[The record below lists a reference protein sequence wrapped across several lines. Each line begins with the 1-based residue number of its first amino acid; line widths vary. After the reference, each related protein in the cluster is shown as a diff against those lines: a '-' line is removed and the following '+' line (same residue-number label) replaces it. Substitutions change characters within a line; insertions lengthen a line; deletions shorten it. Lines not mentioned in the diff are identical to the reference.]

1 MDETKRKVKKAVAAA
16 VSLVSLTATVPFEPI
31 APVIKDA
38 MLSAAAE
45 EAASVSIEELVSESV
60 IYPGTTISGVDK
72 VTFENVGYY
81 ANERIELSD
90 TTAEVNGDLKITES
104 GTIALRAKIDPAG
117 AEEDVIFAPYHI
129 EDPSTIYWEV
139 ERVDTDEN
147 GKKTLIIKGHKV
159 ESYFKG
165 TFIKNENLGDNEV
178 VVSVNGTKEALVNT
192 ADIDASD
199 VKDVKIYSKVPLD
212 FYSVSKVNDE
222 DTRKKLF
229 LDEEAGK
236 FIEKLEAESGSEY
249 KFVYQIVS
257 NTALTELDIQKQ
269 PELVYDGK
277 IFNDSSVTSVTING
291 TVLNTKSSL
300 DPAQYYDVYAP
311 EASSLVNGNIL
322 IRDTEKKQLVIE
334 SEYPLDIFA
343 DTGDGTLNPDVILY
357 DSEKPDAETNR
368 FVKTVSGEGAN
379 TIYKYTLKSKI
390 GSDVNEYLYLRR
402 AATPIVNGKLTNNT
416 GDAGVRYVVDNV
428 VVPVSAQ
435 KNKNVSDD
443 IVVSHKSDFAI
454 AAAWPVKIYD
464 ENNNNITSYFEP
476 VVYNKSNNVD
486 NADAKNGLSKNF
498 PYSYVLKDE
507 SKNME
512 ALEIKGI
519 TVVKDDT
526 ALWAKEAKIKN
537 DSKTELDLDGETI
550 SFNYKENATDVEA
563 QKVDIKDGEEKTD
576 IKVVAGSN
584 EKPLPYILS
593 NVQLKLVDSSNNDLV
608 DSVFK
613 MEAINDDPDDTGKV
627 TGYKYVLIPQRNATT
642 GVIEAYSGTVTVSKA
657 ENVSALKANVYQE
670 EKTFNGANRVKH
682 EVIPNGGTYNAD
694 ELDVVM
700 KEGLTE
706 FSHVNVDEDENYV
719 IYSATDKLYI
729 YEKSK
734 KIKFNGNGQDDNS
747 QQADADEYEYK
758 NITND
763 KFIEDNI
770 CKTYI
775 ADSED
780 TIKAGQYL
788 FNGDKIKK
796 ATKDVVFK
804 FSGSDTIHDLFENNR
819 TIANVREKYLVE
831 SYSFNETLDR
841 YELVVVG
848 NQGGET
854 RANGNYY
861 TLKPTKEG
869 DISCITNDLYVVTE
883 KPEIFEGSFERDNR
897 SDTKIAEFT
906 VTYKQNGIYGD
917 QTKEIKSV
925 NDKLS
930 FTNDNDKESVKTNGA
945 TELKITSNDRL
956 DFIVTSGGDNKVI
969 YDAFNETK
977 NADNTYTYTLKEQT
991 GNNPPDYS
999 KTAFKVRKHTNVA
1012 TFAITNKSSYDTYFT
1027 NTNNQVKST
1036 DGADTIKSL
1045 KNNQNSTIPMS
1056 VYSAGNNPNPYNYD
1070 KVNKIEFITPAKCK
1084 FNIKIKDAQGA
1095 FCAISPT
1102 DVEELCTESRN
1113 TDGSYKYTI
1122 TANAAVDGKEIRVE
1136 MVDDINQ
1143 EAIDEADVFEGPH
1156 NGFPI
1161 EILNENDESP
1171 FYALRV
1177 CEMEIPNGVDPLKLD
1192 YRWYMSDKKDENY
1205 KQVGFYEGAKAFG
1218 VDEDSVE
1225 ADICSNTPELPI
1237 GSDSDYYNK
1246 FYYCVVF
1253 DENGEAIG
1261 KTEKVYLQKL
1271 GSQIL
1276 VYNGNSVK
1284 LDNNTVNMLKSG
1296 FSYTLATLSD
1306 TYVFHQ
1312 GNVIGNFATRN
1323 AYLLFDRDTTV
1334 NNSPEGGANTP
1345 ILACDVL
1352 DADSLD
1358 SEFDTSGAELVY
1370 SDEGAQIKKI
1380 SASAYED
1387 YNIYMHMLE
1396 EPTNNGN
1403 SWVKWNKQMPEGCY
1417 QAKLATFHYIEGT
1430 DDTVG
1435 EAYKGY
1441 DLSFKD
1447 SMVNIDDD
1455 ENNSQNVSK
1464 DIISVTFEY
1473 GEEGSTT
1480 PALRRT
1486 FNNEK
1491 LNQWYV
1497 GSKNV
1502 TIKSYKT
1509 LNVKNLTTNEIVEG
1523 DAISL
1528 SEKTENGKKVYTYKI
1543 NLDMI
1548 KSDIE
1553 ISHETSLVFSNPDEE
1568 KTVTFNGENYTYKLK
1583 TNIFA
1588 NDTSANN
1595 DRTTVALA
1603 TENQTHYYGQNIAYM
1618 VSPEIKEE
1626 ALDGTKYEIIR
1637 NYDADTYA
1645 KMSVVD
1651 EKLVASKDTSSSF
1664 PTEVGTY
1671 LVRYSVTVRDKTDT
1685 TQNHDNDKTY
1695 TLDTIFTIERMPVN
1709 KPDIDITL
1717 KDGDNTIDGQGIT
1730 YKTDRTNIAVDVK
1743 QNVMKDDGTPDENSI
1758 QLVKDTDYTYKIYE
1772 HSDTEH
1778 ISPLSKVNAAGEYDV
1793 VITGEENYT
1802 GTKTVSFKINP
1813 QSLATDSISVDTET
1827 PTTKTYDGKE
1837 FTGFELHGL
1846 PDDFV
1851 ISKTENEQTVSG
1863 YSYRFKPEGATNW
1876 TTAAPKDAGMYD
1888 VEITATDLDGNY
1900 NPVVKVAKLTINRRS
1915 VNVESFENN
1924 ESVYHQQ
1931 LNKLKANMILLD
1943 GNNTTQTEGVV
1954 EEDKNLDFSKYFA
1967 VYNKSGNVISY
1978 DNTEQDAGEYTI
1990 GLVNDAGVA
1999 VTGTEYKPTADKFK
2013 NYVIN
2018 FVPNDQTES
2027 YTITPADISN
2037 VNAVLSVEDGFT
2049 YDTTIKSISFKSVK
2063 EEFTGGRPSYNLV
2076 AYKDF
2081 TIGGELSKYEANDAT
2096 YPAYKVR
2103 LIGKGN
2109 YKGEKILDWTINKA
2123 EINAV
2128 IPELTKEYDGNA
2140 VEATVDF
2147 ASTQTSPAIQKDLA
2161 SNASVTY
2168 EYFDNNNTKLDGAPT
2183 DVGSYKVV
2191 AHVTCKNYIDEDFEK
2206 EFEIKKANIT
2216 AEIKQT
2222 SSSVVFNEELPTV
2235 VSVNISGGIVESE
2248 ASAVAEEI
2256 KNALKRS
2263 SESINVGTYNW
2274 VIPNNFVLDNYNLT
2288 GLTGAEY
2295 KITPKSLTKSD
2306 DITVTLSKNA
2316 SVLTSQGAEIPTVTV
2331 KDGDKELVKGTDYRL
2346 TVPTSITKTGTYS
2359 IEVRGLGNYDETV
2372 VLPWIVYAQDESLA
2386 ETKIGAED
2394 PVLVTGETNKFDV
2407 ELKPEYADGET
2418 IVEAGFIWTDG
2429 TVDDADKDLVVGF
2442 KSDKPYHKQ
2451 IVNDPNHSDSWTATF
2466 TDLSNGNGQ
2475 GKGVT
2480 YRAYAIVTK
2489 NDVTYTVYGVPETKY
2504 ARDLIAENVEN
2515 NTSITL
2521 NAAKLKDDSST
2532 EIEIAVGETKT
2543 LDGFTVKESG
2553 IYYVLGE
2560 AESIDVESALKWTKP
2575 DDEAVFSLADSK
2587 ANAEAT
2593 VGQGFTYKGY
2603 VTVTDGINEF
2613 TIYDEENYT
2622 SSYNLMKDAIKD
2634 ILTLSAGDPAMVEGS
2649 TNEIKIPVTAAV
2661 NENYADDFKTVE
2673 SGVYYINAE
2682 GQEAKKA
2689 VAESGV
2695 VSGLEDLGNSI
2706 HYYEYI
2712 TVSDGVNTYT
2722 INGEG
2727 KTASVRDLIGEIDY
2741 TVELAA
2747 PVLASPAS
2755 EANFRN
2761 IEFAV
2766 NADVSVKGF
2775 ALTESGIRYAENA
2788 IGDVTADTLK
2798 ANDGVEIA
2806 ESTNNKAVIEN
2817 APSDTIYYI
2826 GYAIYS
2832 DGINTFTFYSSDVQ
2846 SVKVGDLLEAP
2857 VKAATSIKVEEPV
2870 FDAKE
2875 KTIKFTK
2882 TAECTYPGFEVLDSG
2897 VIYNTGKET
2906 EFDMDSAYEIDKD
2919 TNTISA
2925 SVVKEEGITYKG
2937 YVTVKTDKG
2946 ETYTVYT
2953 DAKYINPSDISM
2965 QYVKAFENE
2974 AVELIGESRVLNADG
2989 TIDYKASANAILDLD
3004 DFNAEVTETG
3014 ILWIG
3019 IEQYGLTAANEKVN
3033 CVKVTDGSAVTMDD
3047 TGKGVSYR
3055 AYAIITAGDQT
3066 YTVYSPTKY
3075 KSTNE
3080 INAPM
3085 LKTSVTT
3092 SEGTL
3097 VSEPTDETYRDIDI
3111 KVNTNTSG
3119 FDVVESGIC
3128 YSTEANTAE
3137 DLKNADKVV
3146 SNGGLI
3152 TIENATAPINYIG
3165 YVVVEDENGIK
3176 YTKYTDDVKT
3186 VDVNALLEAEI
3197 LKNFKVKT
3205 DEPDFNT
3212 FNETVTLG
3220 AASEGEYA
3228 GFDTKLGIIYVSGEQ
3243 TNFTEGTEA
3252 TLDRNKVTLGID
3264 DIDDSGISYKAYL
3277 KVTDKNTNYSYTIF
3291 TDAGYINKDNLIVEV
3306 AKEKAS
3312 VQLNDPSITTG
3323 KTTSVTVTANATDY
3337 KGKVEAAGIVWRNG
3351 FWLDLDLN
3359 SEKIAKEEMS
3369 ATSITANMTDDG
3381 NGISYR
3387 AYIKIKS
3394 GNKTEYKWSE
3404 TQYITSKQL
3413 FEKLVADG
3421 GVASV
3426 ETEDAKLATLK
3437 SGKIATNEVDIDVK
3451 STLDDAYKNSTE
3463 NIVKETGILV
3473 YAKESKD
3480 ESVELLK
3487 HGMNGVTTYSTTN
3500 AEYNKSV
3507 TDKGNGIVYRGFAV
3521 VVDGNGNEY
3530 TIYTTENKEANTTEL
3545 MKDVTVIENVNKA
3558 VAHYESVDKNAE
3570 DGVFYTYKLT
3580 PDNTQSNY
3588 DVTIAKAIQVKTGD
3602 DWVTLDAEKDGSFKL
3617 NVKAGETVTYKTVVT
3632 ATDKNGV
3639 DYTAESEEASISSED
3654 AFNEAV
3660 KELELTISENSD
3672 PAIVEDTTNNIK
3684 FNYVSGGN
3692 GIFDAKTGIKIAV
3705 GDSTDFTTHDADGNS
3720 FEYTAQDSGSG
3731 FTYKGFVTITD
3742 GVNSTTVEEND
3753 AKTISARDLIEE
3765 DVMAAIEVNMSDV
3778 EGVDDGK
3785 NNKMRVNITG
3795 AVDYDGFTVKKTGI
3809 IIVKDKE
3816 NIDDATAYADD
3827 GTVFTVDGDTFTPS
3841 FRDKDGSGYAYKG
3854 FVIVSD
3860 GTNDFVKYTDVATA
3874 KASVVFR
3881 EQNVLNATQVDITA
3895 PSIVTTDKQLNKI
3908 KVTIDGS
3915 TEYENFNVAETGIII
3930 GEGDFRNKEITVDA
3944 ADKDGSELLKFGIS
3958 DTRFIPT
3965 FRDKSG
3971 NGYTYVG
3978 FVTVTDGDVSYTKY
3992 TDPVYVKASELME
4005 EVVKQSVTVKTSE
4018 PQMLVA
4024 DAQLNKIRVSI
4035 NSEST
4040 LDGLT
4045 VSETGILIKEGKNN
4059 GSEITVDN
4067 SEYTAYDT
4075 DGTTFI
4081 PSFRDKSG
4089 NGYSYRAFAR
4099 VTYGTN
4105 EYVVYGDENYVTAA
4119 ETLEKTLNSNSSVT
4133 ATAPELVADEY
4144 NNKIRVTI
4152 NSSVN
4157 ISGFTVSKTGILIK
4171 EGDKDGSEIT
4181 VDNSKYT
4188 AYNVDGTTFIP
4199 SFRDKSGNG
4208 YTYRPYTIITN
4219 GTEEFTVYGD
4229 SSYVTAAMLK
4239 N

>member
-45 EAASVSIEELVSESV
+45 EAASVSIDNIDNESV
-60 IYPGTTISGVDK
+60 IYPGTTITGVDK

-90 TTAEVNGDLKITES
+90 TTAEVNGELKITES
-104 GTIALRAKIDPAG
+104 GTIALKAKIDPAG

-212 FYSVSKVNDE
+212 FYSVSKVNDV

-236 FIEKLEAESGSEY
+236 FIKQLDSESEY

-291 TVLNTKSSL
+291 TELDTKSSL

-464 ENNNNITSYFEP
+464 ENNNDITSYFAS
-476 VVYNKSNNVD
+476 VVYNSNN
-486 NADAKNGLSKNF
+486 AEAKNGLSKNF

-563 QKVDIKDGEEKTD
+563 QKVDIKDSEEKTD
-576 IKVVAGSN
+576 IEVVAGSN

-593 NVQLKLVDSSNNDLV
+593 NVQLKLEDESITLDDKSII

-613 MEAINDDPDDTGKV
+613 MEALHDDPADTDKV
-627 TGYKYVLIPQRNATT
+627 TGYKYVLIPQRDPET
-642 GVIEAYSGTVTVSKA
+642 GVIKPYSGTVTVSKA

-670 EKTFNGANRVKH
+670 KKTFEGEENSKVKH
-682 EVIPNGGTYNAD
+682 EVIPNGEPYD
-694 ELDVVM
+694 PSLLYPVL

-706 FSHVNVDEDENYV
+706 SPVTVDEDENYV

-734 KIKFNGNGQDDNS
+734 KIKFNSNNGNS
-747 QQADADEYEYK
+747 QQADADEYVYK
-758 NITND
+758 NVTND
-763 KFIEDNI
+763 KFIEENI
-770 CKTYI
+770 GKTYI
-775 ADSED
+775 ADSAD
-780 TIKAGQYL
+780 TLKGGQYL
-788 FNGDKIKK
+788 FNGDKIQK
-796 ATKDVVFK
+796 ATKNVYFK
-804 FSGSDTIHDLFENNR
+804 FSGTNNFEPLFTQDR
-819 TIANVREKYLVE
+819 DYANVREKFLVE
-831 SYSFNETLDR
+831 SYSFNATLDR
-841 YELVVVG
+841 YELVIVG
-848 NQGGET
+848 NQGADT
-854 RANGNYY
+854 RAKGNYY
-861 TLKPTKEG
+861 TLKPTETG

-897 SDTKIAEFT
+897 SDSKIAEFT

-930 FTNDNDKESVKTNGA
+930 FTIDNDKESVKTNGA
-945 TELKITSNDRL
+945 TDLKITSNDRL
-956 DFIVTSGGDNKVI
+956 DFIVASGSDNKVI

-977 NADNTYTYTLKEQT
+977 NQDNTYTYTLKEQT

-1012 TFAITNKSSYDTYFT
+1012 TFAITNKSSYNTYFT

-1036 DGADTIKSL
+1036 DGADTIKTL

-1056 VYSAGNNPNPYNYD
+1056 VYHEDNNKDPYNYD

-1084 FNIKIKDAQGA
+1084 FNIKAKDTQGV
-1095 FCAISPT
+1095 FRPLSLETI
-1102 DVEELCTESRN
+1102 EELCTESRN

-1122 TANAAVDGKEIRVE
+1122 TANAAADGKEFRVE

-1143 EAIDEADVFEGPH
+1143 TAINEADVFEGAH

-1161 EILNENDESP
+1161 EILNDSGISP
-1171 FYALRV
+1171 YFALKV
-1177 CEMEIPNGVDPLKLD
+1177 CDVKVPEGVDTSKLD
-1192 YRWYMSDKKDENY
+1192 YRWYMSDKKNENY

-1218 VDEDSVE
+1218 RFDNSVE
-1225 ADICSNTPELPI
+1225 ADIRSNAAELPI
-1237 GSDSDYYNK
+1237 ESTQDYYNK

-1253 DENGEAIG
+1253 DENGEAVG
-1261 KTEKVYLQKL
+1261 KTEKVYLQQF

-1276 VYNGNSVK
+1276 VYNGNSVV
-1284 LDNNTVNMLKSG
+1284 LDSYNNINISESG
-1296 FSYTLATLSD
+1296 FSYMPNSPFD
-1306 TYVFHQ
+1306 TEVHY
-1312 GNVIGNFATRN
+1312 NTNAIGIFKARN
-1323 AYLLFDRDTTV
+1323 AYLLFDNDTTGDK
-1334 NNSPEGGANTP
+1334 NAPEGGANTP
-1345 ILACDVL
+1345 ILACDGI
-1352 DADSLD
+1352 DPSLAL
-1358 SEFDTSGAELVY
+1358 SELTFDNMGGELVY
-1370 SDEGAQIKKI
+1370 SDEGAQSKKI
-1380 SASAYED
+1380 SASKLS
-1387 YNIYMHMLE
+1387 NIYIHMLE
-1396 EPTNNGN
+1396 EPGLKDG
-1403 SWVKWNKQMPEGCY
+1403 WELIWNKQIPEGD
-1417 QAKLATFHYIEGT
+1417 QVKLATFHYIDT
-1430 DDTVG
+1430 DNSAK

-1441 DLSFKD
+1441 DLSFND

-1464 DIISVTFEY
+1464 DIISVKFEY
-1473 GEEGSTT
+1473 GDEGSTT

-1486 FNNEK
+1486 FNDDK

-1497 GSKNV
+1497 GSKKV
-1502 TIKSYKT
+1502 IIKSYKT
-1509 LNVKNLTTNEIVEG
+1509 LNVKNLTTGQMVKG
-1523 DAISL
+1523 DPIAH
-1528 SEKTENGKKVYTYKI
+1528 SEDDSSGKMIYTYTI
-1543 NLDMI
+1543 NLAMI

-1568 KTVTFNGENYTYKLK
+1568 KTVKFNGADYKYKLK

-1651 EKLVASKDTSSSF
+1651 EELVASKDTSSSF

-1685 TQNHDNDKTY
+1685 STNHDNDKTY

-1717 KDGDNTIDGQGIT
+1717 KDGDNTIGEQGIT
-1730 YKTDRTNIAVDVK
+1730 YDFERKNIAVDVK
-1743 QNVMKDDGTPDENSI
+1743 QNVMKDDGTPDEPI
-1758 QLVKDTDYTYKIYE
+1758 QLVKDTDYTYKIYKKT
-1772 HSDTEH
+1772 DTEH
-1778 ISPLSKVNAAGEYDV
+1778 KTPLSEVNAAGEYDV
-1793 VITGEENYT
+1793 VITGINNYD
-1802 GTKTVSFKINP
+1802 GTKTVSFKINR
-1813 QSLATDSISVDTET
+1813 QSLATESISVNTET

-1837 FTGFELHGL
+1837 FTGFELVGL

-1851 ISKTENEQTVSG
+1851 ISKTENEQTESG
-1863 YSYRFKPEGATNW
+1863 YSYRFRADGDTNW
-1876 TTAAPKDAGMYD
+1876 TTVAPKDAGMYD
-1888 VEITATDLDGNY
+1888 VEITARDLDGNY

-1924 ESVYHQQ
+1924 ESVYHQP
-1931 LNKLKANMILLD
+1931 LNNLKANMILID

-1954 EEDKNLDFSKYFA
+1954 EEDKELNFSRYFA
-1967 VYNKSGNVISY
+1967 VYNKSNNVISY
-1978 DNTEQDAGEYTI
+1978 GNTEQDAGEYTI

-2018 FVPNDQTES
+2018 FVPNDQTKS

-2037 VNAVLSVEDGFT
+2037 VKAVLSVEDGFT
-2049 YDTTIKSISFKSVK
+2049 YDTTIKSISFKSVQ
-2063 EEFTGGRPSYNLV
+2063 EEFTGSRPPYNLV

-2109 YKGEKILDWTINKA
+2109 YKGEKILDWKINKA
-2123 EINAV
+2123 DINAV

-2168 EYFDNNNTKLDGAPT
+2168 EYFDNNGIKLDSAPT

-2191 AHVTCKNYIDEDFEK
+2191 ANVTCKNYEDARFTK

-2235 VSVNISGGIVESE
+2235 ESVNITGGIVESE

-2263 SESINVGTYNW
+2263 SDSINVGTYNW
-2274 VIPNNFVLDNYNLT
+2274 VIPNGFELDNYNLT

-2372 VLPWIVYAQDESLA
+2372 VLPWIVYAEDESFA

-2407 ELKPEYADGET
+2407 KLNPNKADGET

-2429 TVDDADKDLVVGF
+2429 TVDDAASKLVVGF
-2442 KSDKPYHKQ
+2442 ESDKPYHKQ

-2489 NDVTYTVYGVPETKY
+2489 DGVTYTVYGAPETKY

-2575 DDEAVFSLADSK
+2575 DDEAVFSLADTKKDDSADK
-2587 ANAEAT
+2587 
-2593 VGQGFTYKGY
+2593 GQGFTYKGY

-2613 TIYDEENYT
+2613 TIYDEEKYT

-2634 ILTLSAGDPAMVEGS
+2634 ILTLSAGDPVMVEGS

-2706 HYYEYI
+2706 YYYEYI

-2722 INGEG
+2722 MKGDG
-2727 KTASVRDLIGEIDY
+2727 KTASVRDLLGEIDY
-2741 TVELAA
+2741 TVEIAA

-2755 EANFRN
+2755 VDNFRN

-2766 NADVSVKGF
+2766 NAAVSVKGF

-2806 ESTNNKAVIEN
+2806 KSADNKAVIEN

-2857 VKAATSIKVEEPV
+2857 VKAATSIKVDEPV

-2906 EFDMDSAYEIDKD
+2906 EFDKDSAYKIDE

-2965 QYVKAFENE
+2965 QYVKAFENN
-2974 AVELIGESRVLNADG
+2974 AVELSDESRVLNADG

-3066 YTVYSPTKY
+3066 YTVYSPTTY

-3097 VSEPTDETYRDIDI
+3097 VSEPTDETYRDINI
-3111 KVNTNTSG
+3111 NVNTNTSG

-3137 DLKNADKVV
+3137 ALKNEEKTKAI
-3146 SNGGLI
+3146 GGLI
-3152 TIENATAPINYIG
+3152 TIKEATEPINYIG
-3165 YVVVEDENGIK
+3165 YVVVKDENDIE

-3228 GFDTKLGIIYVSGEQ
+3228 GFDTELGIIYVSGEQ

-3252 TLDRNKVTLGID
+3252 KLVDNKVTLGID

-3277 KVTDKNTNYSYTIF
+3277 KVTDKNTNYSYAIF

-3351 FWLDLDLN
+3351 HWLDLDLN
-3359 SEKIAKEEMS
+3359 SEKTAKEEMS
-3369 ATSITANMTDDG
+3369 ATSITADMTDDG

-3426 ETEDAKLATLK
+3426 ETEDAKLTTLK
-3437 SGKIATNEVDIDVK
+3437 SGKIATNEVDINVK
-3451 STLDDAYKNSTE
+3451 SILADAYKTSTE

-3602 DWVTLDAEKDGSFKL
+3602 EWVTLDAEKDGSFKL

-3639 DYTAESEEASISSED
+3639 DYTAESEEESISSED

-3705 GDSTDFTTHDADGNS
+3705 GDSTEFTTHDADGNS

-3742 GVNSTTVEEND
+3742 GVNSTTVEENE
-3753 AKTISARDLIEE
+3753 AKTISARDLIED
-3765 DVMAAIEVNMSDV
+3765 DVMAAITVNMSDV
-3778 EGVDDGK
+3778 AGVDDGQ

-4133 ATAPELVADEY
+4133 ATAPELVD

-4188 AYNVDGTTFIP
+4188 AYDVDGTTFIP

>member
-45 EAASVSIEELVSESV
+45 EAASMSIEDLVSESV
-60 IYPGTTISGVDK
+60 IYPGTTITGVDK

-90 TTAEVNGDLKITES
+90 TTAEVKDDLKITES
-104 GTIALRAKIDPAG
+104 GTIALKAKIDPAG

-139 ERVDTDEN
+139 GSVDTES
-147 GKKTLIIKGHKV
+147 KTITLKGHKV

-212 FYSVSKVNDE
+212 FYSVSKVNDQ

-236 FIEKLEAESGSEY
+236 FIKQLEAESEY

-277 IFNDSSVTSVTING
+277 IFNDSSVTNVTING
-291 TVLNTKSSL
+291 TVLLTQHSL
-300 DPAQYYDVYAP
+300 DPAEYYDVYAP
-311 EASSLVNGNIL
+311 EAFGANSQVDENQNPIP
-322 IRDTEKKQLVIE
+322 RDTEKKQLVIE

-368 FVKTVSGEGAN
+368 FVKTVSGEGDNA
-379 TIYKYTLKSKI
+379 TYTYTLKSKI

-464 ENNNNITSYFEP
+464 ENNKDITSYFAP
-476 VVYNKSNNVD
+476 VLKFDSNN
-486 NADAKNGLSKNF
+486 ATAKNGLSKNF

-526 ALWAKEAKIKN
+526 DLWAKEAKIKN

-550 SFNYKENATDVEA
+550 SFNYKKNATDEEAHKVE
-563 QKVDIKDGEEKTD
+563 IKDGEEKKD
-576 IKVVAGSN
+576 IEVVAGSN

-593 NVQLKLVDSSNNDLV
+593 NVQLKLEDESITLDDKSII

-613 MEAINDDPDDTGKV
+613 MEALHDDPADTDKV
-627 TGYKYVLIPQRNATT
+627 TGYKYTLIPQRDSAT
-642 GVIEAYSGTVTVSKA
+642 GVIKPYSGTVTVSKA
-657 ENVSALKANVYQE
+657 KNVSALKANVYQE
-670 EKTFNGANRVKH
+670 EETFDGANKVKH
-682 EVIPNGGTYNAD
+682 EVIPNGETYDAA
-694 ELDVVM
+694 ELDLVL
-700 KEGLTE
+700 KEGMIGGGPANTI
-706 FSHVNVDEDENYV
+706 VKEDENYV

-734 KIKFNGNGQDDNS
+734 ANSDGQNNNP

-758 NITND
+758 DITNE

-770 CKTYI
+770 GKTYI
-775 ADSED
+775 ADSAD
-780 TIKAGQYL
+780 TLKGGQYL

-796 ATKDVVFK
+796 ATKDVYFK
-804 FSGSDTIHDLFENNR
+804 FSGTNNFDALFTPSR
-819 TIANVREKYLVE
+819 DYANVDKKYLVE
-831 SYSFNETLDR
+831 SYSFNSTLDR
-841 YELVVVG
+841 YELVIVG
-848 NQGGET
+848 NQGGDT
-854 RANGNYY
+854 RAKGNYY

-897 SDTKIAEFT
+897 VDDKVAEFT
-906 VTYKQNGIYGD
+906 VTYKQNGVYGD

-930 FTNDNDKESVKTNGA
+930 FTKDNDKESVKTNGA

-956 DFIVTSGGDNKVI
+956 DFIVASGSDNKVI

-977 NADNTYTYTLKEQT
+977 NQDNTYTYTLKEQT
-991 GNNPPDYS
+991 GANAPDYT

-1012 TFAITNKSSYDTYFT
+1012 TFAITNKSSYNTYSIKDQV
-1027 NTNNQVKST
+1027 NNNQVQST
-1036 DGADTIKSL
+1036 DGADTIKPL
-1045 KNNQNSTIPMS
+1045 KNNSNSTIPMS
-1056 VYSAGNNPNPYNYD
+1056 VYSEGNNPNAYSYD
-1070 KVNKIEFITPAKCK
+1070 KVNKIEFTTPAKCK
-1084 FNIKIKDAQGA
+1084 FNITGQGV
-1095 FCAISPT
+1095 SPADT
-1102 DVEELCTESRN
+1102 AGLCTETRN
-1113 TDGSYKYTI
+1113 SDGSYKYAI
-1122 TANAAVDGKEIRVE
+1122 TANAAVDGKELRVE
-1136 MVDDINQ
+1136 MVDDIGNH
-1143 EAIDEADVFEGPH
+1143 DVKVFEGTH

-1161 EILNENDESP
+1161 EILHEGNSSY
-1171 FYALRV
+1171 FALKV
-1177 CEMEIPNGVDPLKLD
+1177 CDVKAPEGVDTSKLD
-1192 YRWYMSDKKDENY
+1192 YRWYMSDKKDEDY

-1218 VDEDSVE
+1218 SYGNSVE
-1225 ADICSNTPELPI
+1225 AGISSNTAELPI
-1237 GSDSDYYNK
+1237 GYDSDYYNK

-1261 KTEKVYLQKL
+1261 KTEKVYLQKY
-1271 GSQIL
+1271 GSQIIA
-1276 VYNGNSVK
+1276 YNGNSVV
-1284 LDNNTVNMLKSG
+1284 LNSYNNINIDKSG
-1296 FSYTLATLSD
+1296 FAYGLISTSKTA
-1306 TYVFHQ
+1306 VVHQ
-1312 GNVIGNFATRN
+1312 GAAIGIFNARN

-1334 NNSPEGGANTP
+1334 KNAPEGGANTP
-1345 ILACDVL
+1345 ILACDGIDPSPAL
-1352 DADSLD
+1352 
-1358 SEFDTSGAELVY
+1358 SELTFDNIGGEFVY
-1370 SDEGAQIKKI
+1370 SDEAAPAQSKKI
-1380 SASAYED
+1380 SASENS
-1387 YNIYMHMLE
+1387 NIYMHMLE
-1396 EPTNNGN
+1396 EPGLNGDGDLT
-1403 SWVKWNKQMPEGCY
+1403 WNKQIPEGY
-1417 QAKLATFHYIEGT
+1417 QVKLATFHYIDT
-1430 DDTVG
+1430 DNSAK

-1441 DLSFKD
+1441 DLSFDK
-1447 SMVNIDDD
+1447 SMVNIDPDT
-1455 ENNSQNVSK
+1455 NSQNVSK
-1464 DIISVTFEY
+1464 DIISVKFEY
-1473 GEEGSTT
+1473 DNEGSTSSA

-1486 FNNEK
+1486 FNDDK

-1497 GSKNV
+1497 GSKKV
-1502 TIKSYKT
+1502 IIKSYKT
-1509 LNVKNLTTNEIVEG
+1509 LNVKNLTTGQMVKG
-1523 DAISL
+1523 DPIAH
-1528 SEKTENGKKVYTYKI
+1528 SEDDSSGKMIYTYTI
-1543 NLDMI
+1543 NLAMI

-1568 KTVTFNGENYTYKLK
+1568 KTVTFNGENYKYKLK

-1595 DRTTVALA
+1595 DRTTVASA

-1618 VSPEIKEE
+1618 VSPEIKKE
-1626 ALDGTKYEIIR
+1626 ALEGTKYKIIR

-1645 KMSVVD
+1645 KMDVVD
-1651 EKLVASKDTSSSF
+1651 NELVASKDTSSSF

-1671 LVRYSVTVRDKTDT
+1671 LVRYSVTVRDTTDT
-1685 TQNHDNDKTY
+1685 STNHDNDKTY

-1717 KDGDNTIDGQGIT
+1717 KDGDNTIDAQGIT
-1730 YKTDRTNIAVDVK
+1730 YKTNRTNIAVDVK
-1743 QNVMKDDGTPDENSI
+1743 QNVMKDDGTPDEPI
-1758 QLVKDTDYTYKIYE
+1758 QLVKDTDYTYKIYKKT
-1772 HSDTEH
+1772 DTEH
-1778 ISPLSKVNAAGEYDV
+1778 ESPLSEVNAAGEYDV
-1793 VITGEENYT
+1793 VITGINNYD
-1802 GTKTVSFKINP
+1802 GIKTVPFKINR
-1813 QSLATDSISVDTET
+1813 QSLATESISVDTKT

-1837 FTGFELHGL
+1837 FTGFELKGL
-1846 PDDFV
+1846 PDDFR
-1851 ISKTENEQTVSG
+1851 ISKTENEETQSG
-1863 YSYRFKPEGATNW
+1863 YSYRFKAEDDTNW
-1876 TTAAPKDAGMYD
+1876 TTVAPKDAGMYD

-1924 ESVYHQQ
+1924 KSVYHQP
-1931 LNKLKANMILLD
+1931 LNNLKANMILLD

-1967 VYNKSGNVISY
+1967 VYNKSNNVISY
-1978 DNTEQDAGEYTI
+1978 GNTEQDAGEYTI
-1990 GLVNDAGVA
+1990 GLVNEAGVA

-2018 FVPNDQTES
+2018 FVPNDQTKS
-2027 YTITPADISN
+2027 YTITPADISE
-2037 VNAVLSVEDGFT
+2037 VKAVLSVEDGFT
-2049 YDTTIKSISFKSVK
+2049 YDTTIKSISFKSVQ
-2063 EEFTGGRPSYNLV
+2063 EEFTGSRPPYNLV

-2109 YKGEKILDWTINKA
+2109 YKGEKILDWKINKA

-2128 IPELTKEYDGNA
+2128 IPDLTKEYDGNA

-2168 EYFDNNNTKLDGAPT
+2168 EYFDNNNIKLEGAPT
-2183 DVGSYKVV
+2183 NVGSYKVV
-2191 AHVTCKNYIDEDFEK
+2191 AHVTCKNYIDEDFVK

-2235 VSVNISGGIVESE
+2235 VSVNISGGIVENE

-2263 SESINVGTYNW
+2263 SDSINVGTYNW

-2306 DITVTLSKNA
+2306 DITVTLSTNA
-2316 SVLTSQGAEIPTVTV
+2316 SVLTSQGAETPTVTV
-2331 KDGDKELVKGTDYRL
+2331 KDGNKELVVGTDYRL

-2372 VLPWIVYAQDESLA
+2372 VLPWIVYAEDESIA
-2386 ETKIGAED
+2386 KTTIEAKA

-2407 ELKPEYADGET
+2407 KLNPNKADGET

-2442 KSDKPYHKQ
+2442 ESNKPYHKQ
-2451 IVNDPNHSDSWTATF
+2451 IVNDPNHSNSWTATF

-2489 NDVTYTVYGVPETKY
+2489 DGVTYTVYDAPKTQY
-2504 ARDLIAENVEN
+2504 ARDLIAENVKD

-2560 AESIDVESALKWTKP
+2560 AESIDVASALKWTKP
-2575 DDEAVFSLADSK
+2575 DDEAVFSLADTKKDDSADK
-2587 ANAEAT
+2587 
-2593 VGQGFTYKGY
+2593 GQGFTYKGY
-2603 VTVTDGINEF
+2603 VTVTDGVNDF
-2613 TIYDEENYT
+2613 TIYTSDEFT
-2622 SSYNLMKDAIKD
+2622 SSYKLMEGAIKD

-2673 SGVYYINAE
+2673 SGVYYINKEDMDFEKAE
-2682 GQEAKKA
+2682 ATNGI
-2689 VAESGV
+2689 
-2695 VSGLEDLGNSI
+2695 VSPIKDLGNSI

-2722 INGEG
+2722 IKGDG

-2741 TVELAA
+2741 TVKLAA

-2755 EANFRN
+2755 ESNFRN

-2766 NADVSVKGF
+2766 NADVSVEGF
-2775 ALTESGIRYAENA
+2775 ELKESGIRYAVNA
-2788 IGDVTADTLK
+2788 IGDVTAEKLK
-2798 ANDGVEIA
+2798 ADDGVVIA
-2806 ESTNNKAVIEN
+2806 KTTNNKAVIAN
-2817 APSDTIYYI
+2817 APSNPIYYI

-2832 DGINTFTFYSSDVQ
+2832 DGINTFTFYSSGVQ
-2846 SVKVGDLLEAP
+2846 SVKVGNLLKTP
-2857 VKAATSIKVEEPV
+2857 VEAATSIKVEEPV
-2870 FDAKE
+2870 FDANK

-2882 TAECTYPGFEVLDSG
+2882 TADCKYPGFKVLDSG

-2906 EFDMDSAYEIDKD
+2906 EFDKSSADEIDKD

-2925 SVVKEEGITYKG
+2925 SVVKEKGITYKG
-2937 YVTVKTDKG
+2937 YVTVSTTEG

-2965 QYVKAFENE
+2965 QYVKAFENN
-2974 AVELIGESRVLNADG
+2974 AVVLSDESRVLNENG
-2989 TIDYKASANAILDLD
+2989 TIDYKASAKANLDLD
-3004 DFNAEVTETG
+3004 GFNAEVTETG

-3097 VSEPTDETYRDIDI
+3097 VSEPTDETYRNINI
-3111 KVNTNTSG
+3111 NVSTNTSG
-3119 FDVVESGIC
+3119 FEVVESGIC

-3137 DLKNADKVV
+3137 ALKNVEKTKA
-3146 SNGGLI
+3146 NGGSI
-3152 TIENATAPINYIG
+3152 TIKNATKPINYIG
-3165 YVVVEDENGIK
+3165 YVVVKDEKGIE

-3205 DEPDFNT
+3205 AEPDFNT

-3228 GFDTKLGIIYVSGEQ
+3228 GFDTELGIIYVSGEQ

-3252 TLDRNKVTLGID
+3252 TLDGNKVTLGID
-3264 DIDDSGISYKAYL
+3264 DIADSGISYKAYL
-3277 KVTDKNTNYSYTIF
+3277 KVTDKKTDYSYTIF

-3351 FWLDLDLN
+3351 HWLDLDLN
-3359 SEKIAKEEMS
+3359 SEKTAKEEMS

-3426 ETEDAKLATLK
+3426 ETEDAKLTTLK

-3451 STLDDAYKNSTE
+3451 SILADAYENSTE

-3480 ESVELLK
+3480 ETVELLK

-3558 VAHYESVDKNAE
+3558 VARYESVDKNAE

-3580 PDNTQSNY
+3580 PDNTQSKY

-3602 DWVTLDAEKDGSFKL
+3602 EWVTLDAEKDGSFKL

-3705 GDSTDFTTHDADGNS
+3705 GDSTEFTTHDADGNS
-3720 FEYTAQDSGSG
+3720 FEYAAQDSGSG

-3742 GVNSTTVEEND
+3742 GVNSTTVEENE
-3753 AKTISARDLIEE
+3753 AKTISARNLIEE
-3765 DVMAAIEVNMSDV
+3765 DVMAAITVNMSDV
-3778 EGVDDGK
+3778 AGVDDGK
-3785 NNKMRVNITG
+3785 NNKMKVDITG

-3809 IIVKDKE
+3809 IIVPGE
-3816 NIDDATAYADD
+3816 QNIDNLTAYDSKFSDD
-3827 GTVFTVDGDTFTPS
+3827 GAQYSPS
-3841 FRDKDGSGYAYKG
+3841 FRDADGNGYTYRG

-3881 EQNVLNATQVDITA
+3881 EQNVMNATKLEITNPA
-3895 PSIVTTDKQLNKI
+3895 IVESDSKLNKM
-3908 KVTIDGS
+3908 KVQINSSVD
-3915 TEYENFNVAETGIII
+3915 YEGFDVEETGIII
-3930 GEGDFRNKEITVDA
+3930 GEGDLLNKEFTIEA
-3944 ADKDGSELLKFGIS
+3944 AEGSVSELNKFGTNGTVYAPS
-3958 DTRFIPT
+3958 
-3965 FRDKSG
+3965 FRDKNG

-3992 TDPVYVKASELME
+3992 TDPVYVKAADLME
-4005 EVVKQSVTVKTSE
+4005 NVVSQNASVTIANTE
-4018 PQMLVA
+4018 LLTA
-4024 DAQLNKIRVSI
+4024 DPQLNKIRLTI

-4040 LDGLT
+4040 LNGLT
-4045 VSETGILIKEGKNN
+4045 VTKTGLLIKEGEND
-4059 GSEITVDN
+4059 GSEIVRENKDFFDF
-4067 SEYTAYDT
+4067 ST
-4075 DGTTFI
+4075 DGTSYM

-4089 NGYSYRAFAR
+4089 NGYSYRPYAI
-4099 VTYGTN
+4099 VTNGTD
-4105 EYVVYGDENYVTAA
+4105 EFTVYGEATFITAA
-4119 ETLEKTLNSNSSVT
+4119 ELLDNTLNAKTSITVSE
-4133 ATAPELVADEY
+4133 PELVDV
-4144 NNKIRVTI
+4144 NKISVSI

-4157 ISGFTVSKTGILIK
+4157 ISGFTVSKTGLLIK
-4171 EGDKDGSEIT
+4171 EGESDGSVIT
-4181 VDNSKYT
+4181 TDNKNYFSFGT
-4188 AYNVDGTTFIP
+4188 DGTTYAP

-4208 YTYRPYTIITN
+4208 YTFRPYTIITN
-4219 GTEEFTVYGD
+4219 GTEEFTVYGEETF
-4229 SSYVTAAMLK
+4229 VTAEMLK

>member
-45 EAASVSIEELVSESV
+45 EAASVSIEDLVSESV

-90 TTAEVNGDLKITES
+90 TTADVNGGELKITES
-104 GTIALRAKIDPAG
+104 GTIALKAKIDPAG

-139 ERVDTDEN
+139 ESVDKEN
-147 GKKTLIIKGHKV
+147 KTITLKGHKV

-212 FYSVSKVNDE
+212 FYSVSKVNDQ

-229 LDEEAGK
+229 LDEEAGE
-236 FIEKLEAESGSEY
+236 FIKQLEAESEY

-277 IFNDSSVTSVTING
+277 IFNDSSVTSVKING
-291 TVLNTKSSL
+291 TELGTKSHL
-300 DPAQYYDVYAP
+300 APAQYYDVYAP
-311 EASSLVNGNIL
+311 EASSLVNGNI
-322 IRDTEKKQLVIE
+322 IVRDTEKKQLVIE

-464 ENNNNITSYFEP
+464 ENNKDITSYFAP
-476 VVYNKSNNVD
+476 VVYNSNN
-486 NADAKNGLSKNF
+486 AEAKNGLSKNF

-550 SFNYKENATDVEA
+550 SVNYKENATDVEA

-576 IKVVAGSN
+576 IEVEAGSN
-584 EKPLPYILS
+584 EKPLPCILS

-613 MEAINDDPDDTGKV
+613 MEALHDDPDDTDKV
-627 TGYKYVLIPQRNATT
+627 TGYKYTLIPQRDPAT
-642 GVIEAYSGTVTVSKA
+642 GVIKPYSGTVTVSKA
-657 ENVSALKANVYQE
+657 ENVSALKASVYQE
-670 EKTFNGANRVKH
+670 EKTFNGANKVKH

-694 ELDVVM
+694 DLQLVL
-700 KEGLTE
+700 KEGWQNPI
-706 FSHVNVDEDENYV
+706 NVDEDENYV
-719 IYSATDKLYI
+719 IYSAKDKLYI

-734 KIKFNGNGQDDNS
+734 VNSDGQNGNP

-763 KFIEDNI
+763 KFIEENI
-770 CKTYI
+770 GKTYI
-775 ADSED
+775 ADSAD
-780 TIKAGQYL
+780 TFKAGQSI
-788 FNGDKIKK
+788 FKGDKLKK
-796 ATKDVVFK
+796 GTKDVYYK
-804 FSGSDTIHDLFENNR
+804 LSGSNSFTNLFANNQD
-819 TIANVREKYLVE
+819 IINIQVNALVE
-831 SYSFNETLDR
+831 SYSFNQANDR
-841 YELVVVG
+841 YELVIGSKNG
-848 NQGGET
+848 NET
-854 RANGNYY
+854 RAKGNYY
-861 TLKPTKEG
+861 TLKPTKTG

-897 SDTKIAEFT
+897 SDSKIAEFT
-906 VTYKQNGIYGD
+906 VTYKQNGTYGD

-925 NDKLS
+925 DDKLS

-956 DFIVTSGGDNKVI
+956 DFIDTSGSDAKVI

-991 GNNPPDYS
+991 GANPPDYS

-1012 TFAITNKSSYDTYFT
+1012 TFDITNKSSYNTYSIKDQVK
-1027 NTNNQVKST
+1027 NNQVQST
-1036 DGADTIKSL
+1036 DGADTIKAL
-1045 KNNQNSTIPMS
+1045 KNNSNSTIPMS
-1056 VYSAGNNPNPYNYD
+1056 VYSEGNNPNPYNYD
-1070 KVNKIEFITPAKCK
+1070 KVNKIEFTTPAKCK
-1084 FNIKIKDAQGA
+1084 FNIKAKDTQGV
-1095 FCAISPT
+1095 FRPLSPT
-1102 DVEELCTESRN
+1102 DIAGLCTETRN
-1113 TDGSYKYTI
+1113 SDGSYKYAI
-1122 TANAAVDGKEIRVE
+1122 TANAAADGKEFTVE
-1136 MVDDINQ
+1136 MVDDLGNH
-1143 EAIDEADVFEGPH
+1143 DVDVYEGPH

-1161 EILNENDESP
+1161 EILNDNGESQY
-1171 FYALRV
+1171 FALKAS
-1177 CEMEIPNGVDPLKLD
+1177 EMQIPNGVDPSKID
-1192 YRWYMSDKKDENY
+1192 IRWYMSDKKDENY

-1218 VDEDSVE
+1218 SYGDSVE
-1225 ADICSNTPELPI
+1225 ADISSNNPELPI

-1261 KTEKVYLQKL
+1261 KTDKVYLQKL
-1271 GSQIL
+1271 GNQIL

-1284 LDNNTVNMLKSG
+1284 LDNNNVNMLESG
-1296 FSYTLATLSD
+1296 FSYGLTTPSD
-1306 TYVFHQ
+1306 TMVFHQ
-1312 GNVIGNFATRN
+1312 GMVIGNFNARN

-1352 DADSLD
+1352 NEDSLH
-1358 SEFDTSGAELVY
+1358 SQFDTSGCELVV
-1370 SDEGAQIKKI
+1370 SGEDGDIRKI
-1380 SASAYED
+1380 SASAYDD

-1396 EPTNNGN
+1396 EPTNDGN
-1403 SWVKWNKQMPEGCY
+1403 SSLRWNKQMPEGSY
-1417 QAKLATFHYIEGT
+1417 QAKLATFHYIDPADT
-1430 DDTVG
+1430 AKDTVE

-1441 DLSFKD
+1441 DLSFDK

-1464 DIISVTFEY
+1464 DIISVKFEY
-1473 GEEGSTT
+1473 GDEGSTT

-1486 FNNEK
+1486 FNDDK

-1497 GSKNV
+1497 GSKKV
-1502 TIKSYKT
+1502 IIKSYKT
-1509 LNVKNLTTNEIVEG
+1509 LNVKNLTTGQMVKG
-1523 DAISL
+1523 DPIAH
-1528 SEKTENGKKVYTYKI
+1528 SEDDSSGKMIYTYTI
-1543 NLDMI
+1543 NLAMI

-1568 KTVTFNGENYTYKLK
+1568 KTVKFNGADYKYKLK

-1618 VSPEIKEE
+1618 VSPEIKDE
-1626 ALDGTKYEIIR
+1626 ALNGTKYEIIR

-1685 TQNHDNDKTY
+1685 STNHDNDKTY

-1717 KDGDNTIDGQGIT
+1717 KDGDNTIDAQGIT

-1743 QNVMKDDGTPDENSI
+1743 QNVMKDDGTPDEPI

-1778 ISPLSKVNAAGEYDV
+1778 KTPLSEVNAAGEYDV
-1793 VITGEENYT
+1793 VITGIENYD

-1813 QSLATDSISVDTET
+1813 QSLATESISVDTKT
-1827 PTTKTYDGKE
+1827 PTTKTYDGKG
-1837 FTGFELHGL
+1837 FTGFELVGL
-1846 PDDFV
+1846 PDDFK
-1851 ISKTENEQTVSG
+1851 ISKTENEQTQSG
-1863 YSYRFKPEGATNW
+1863 YSYRFKAEDATNW
-1876 TTAAPKDAGMYD
+1876 TTVAPKDAGMYD

-1924 ESVYHQQ
+1924 ESVYHQP
-1931 LNKLKANMILLD
+1931 LNNLKANMILID

-1978 DNTEQDAGEYTI
+1978 SNTEQDAGEYTI
-1990 GLVNDAGVA
+1990 GLVNDAGLA
-1999 VTGTEYKPTADKFK
+1999 VTETEYKPTADKFK

-2018 FVPNDQTES
+2018 FVPNDQTKS

-2037 VNAVLSVEDGFT
+2037 VKAVLSVEDGFT
-2049 YDTTIKSISFKSVK
+2049 YDTTIKSISFKSVQ
-2063 EEFTGGRPSYNLV
+2063 EEFTGDRTPYNLV

-2109 YKGEKILDWTINKA
+2109 YKGEKILDWKINKA

-2168 EYFDNNNTKLDGAPT
+2168 EYFDNKNTKLDGAPT

-2235 VSVNISGGIVESE
+2235 ESVNITGGIVESE

-2331 KDGDKELVKGTDYRL
+2331 KDGNKELVVGTDYRL

-2372 VLPWIVYAQDESLA
+2372 VLPWIVYAEDESHA
-2386 ETKIGAED
+2386 ETTIGAED

-2407 ELKPEYADGET
+2407 KLNPNKADGET

-2429 TVDDADKDLVVGF
+2429 TVDDAASELVVGF
-2442 KSDKPYHKQ
+2442 ESDKPYHKQ

-2504 ARDLIAENVEN
+2504 ARDLITENVKN

-2575 DDEAVFSLADSK
+2575 DDEAVFSLADTKKDDSADK
-2587 ANAEAT
+2587 
-2593 VGQGFTYKGY
+2593 GQGFTYKGY

-2622 SSYNLMKDAIKD
+2622 SSYNLMEGAIKD

-2706 HYYEYI
+2706 YYYEYI

-2722 INGEG
+2722 INGDG
-2727 KTASVRDLIGEIDY
+2727 KTASVRDLLGEIDY
-2741 TVELAA
+2741 TVEIAA

-2755 EANFRN
+2755 VDNFRN

-2806 ESTNNKAVIEN
+2806 KSADNKAVIEN

-2857 VKAATSIKVEEPV
+2857 VKAATSIKVDEPV

-2897 VIYNTGKET
+2897 VIFNTGKET
-2906 EFDMDSAYEIDKD
+2906 EFDKDSANKIDE
-2919 TNTISA
+2919 TNTIPA

-2937 YVTVKTDKG
+2937 YVTVSTTKG

-2965 QYVKAFENE
+2965 QYVKAFENN
-2974 AVELIGESRVLNADG
+2974 AVELSDESRVLNADG

-3066 YTVYSPTKY
+3066 YTVYSPTTY

-3097 VSEPTDETYRDIDI
+3097 VSEPTDETYRDINI
-3111 KVNTNTSG
+3111 NVNTNTSG

-3137 DLKNADKVV
+3137 ALKNVEKTKA
-3146 SNGGLI
+3146 NGGLI
-3152 TIENATAPINYIG
+3152 TIKEATEPINYIG
-3165 YVVVEDENGIK
+3165 YVVVEDEKGIK

-3228 GFDTKLGIIYVSGEQ
+3228 GFDTELGIIYVSGEQ

-3252 TLDRNKVTLGID
+3252 NLVDNKVTLGID

-3291 TDAGYINKDNLIVEV
+3291 TDAGYINKDNLIVEF

-3351 FWLDLDLN
+3351 HWLDLDLN
-3359 SEKIAKEEMS
+3359 SEKTAKEEMS
-3369 ATSITANMTDDG
+3369 ATSITADMTDDG

-3426 ETEDAKLATLK
+3426 ETENAELTTLK

-3451 STLDDAYKNSTE
+3451 SILADAYKTSTE

-3530 TIYTTENKEANTTEL
+3530 TIYTTDNKEANTTEL

-3588 DVTIAKAIQVKTGD
+3588 DVTIAKAIKVKTGD
-3602 DWVTLDAEKDGSFKL
+3602 DEWVTLDAEKDGSFKL

-3660 KELELTISENSD
+3660 KDLELTISENSD

-3742 GVNSTTVEEND
+3742 GVNSTTVEENE
-3753 AKTISARDLIEE
+3753 AKTISARDLIED

-3778 EGVDDGK
+3778 AGVDDGK
-3785 NNKMRVNITG
+3785 NNKMRVDITG

-3809 IIVKDKE
+3809 IIVPGE
-3816 NIDDATAYADD
+3816 QNIDNLTAYDSKFSND
-3827 GTVFTVDGDTFTPS
+3827 GAQYSPS
-3841 FRDKDGSGYAYKG
+3841 FRDADGKGYTYRG

-3881 EQNVLNATQVDITA
+3881 EQNVMNATKLEITNPA
-3895 PSIVTTDKQLNKI
+3895 IVESDSKLNKM
-3908 KVTIDGS
+3908 KVQINSSVD
-3915 TEYENFNVAETGIII
+3915 YEGFDVAETGIII
-3930 GEGDFRNKEITVDA
+3930 GEGDLLNKEFTIEA
-3944 ADKDGSELLKFGIS
+3944 AEGSVSELNKFGTNGTVYAPS
-3958 DTRFIPT
+3958 
-3965 FRDKSG
+3965 FRDKNG

-3992 TDPVYVKASELME
+3992 TDPVYVKAADLME
-4005 EVVKQSVTVKTSE
+4005 NVVSQNASVTIANTE
-4018 PQMLVA
+4018 LLTA
-4024 DAQLNKIRVSI
+4024 DPQLNKIRLTI

-4040 LDGLT
+4040 LNGLT
-4045 VSETGILIKEGKNN
+4045 VTKTGLLIKEGEND
-4059 GSEITVDN
+4059 GSEIVRENKDFFDF
-4067 SEYTAYDT
+4067 DT
-4075 DGTTFI
+4075 DGTSYM

-4089 NGYSYRAFAR
+4089 NGYSYRPYAI
-4099 VTYGTN
+4099 VTNGTD
-4105 EYVVYGDENYVTAA
+4105 EFTVYGEATFITAA
-4119 ETLEKTLNSNSSVT
+4119 ELLDNTLNAKTSITVSE
-4133 ATAPELVADEY
+4133 PELVDV
-4144 NNKIRVTI
+4144 NKISVSI

-4157 ISGFTVSKTGILIK
+4157 ISGFTVSKTGLLIK
-4171 EGDKDGSEIT
+4171 EGESDGSVIT
-4181 VDNSKYT
+4181 TDNKNYFSFGT
-4188 AYNVDGTTFIP
+4188 DGTTYAP

-4208 YTYRPYTIITN
+4208 YTFRPYTIITN
-4219 GTEEFTVYGD
+4219 GTEEFTVYGEETF
-4229 SSYVTAAMLK
+4229 VTAEMLK